1 PAQHALIECGQF
13 AGVGGV
19 KHDAVGPIHRSIH
32 APETRTARPRPHPA
46 PQRQTSAVRNMP
58 SDLRIYKV
66 RMRLRWV
73 PALIVAAGLAACSSA
88 TPVSSPSPSAPPPVS
103 ASASG
108 GLCTSWNDLKTAVS
122 DLQKIDVVAGGTN
135 AIQTALADVQTKFD
149 AFHNAAR
156 DQFSPQIQQMSD
168 ALSKLQQ

>member
-1 PAQHALIECGQF
+1 
-13 AGVGGV
+13 
-19 KHDAVGPIHRSIH
+19 
-32 APETRTARPRPHPA
+32 
-46 PQRQTSAVRNMP
+46 MP
-58 SDLRIYKV
+58 PDLRIYKV

-73 PALIVAAGLAACSSA
+73 PTLIVAAALAGCSST
-88 TPVSSPSPSAPPPVS
+88 TPVSSSSPSAPPPAS

-108 GLCTSWNDLKTAVS
+108 DLCASWNDLKTSIS

-135 AIQTALADVQTKFD
+135 AVQTALQEVQTKFD

-168 ALSKLQQ
+168 ALSTLQKAVQAMVASPGITTIGSAATAVNAVVAAFTALQTAVSTRCG

>member
-1 PAQHALIECGQF
+1 
-13 AGVGGV
+13 
-19 KHDAVGPIHRSIH
+19 
-32 APETRTARPRPHPA
+32 
-46 PQRQTSAVRNMP
+46 
-58 SDLRIYKV
+58 
-66 RMRLRWV
+66 MRLRWV

-108 GLCTSWNDLKTAVS
+108 DLCTSWNDLKTAVS

-168 ALSKLQQ
+168 ALSKLQQAVQAMAASPGIATIGSAVIAVSAVVTAFTALQTAVSTRCG

>member
-1 PAQHALIECGQF
+1 
-13 AGVGGV
+13 
-19 KHDAVGPIHRSIH
+19 
-32 APETRTARPRPHPA
+32 
-46 PQRQTSAVRNMP
+46 
-58 SDLRIYKV
+58 
-66 RMRLRWV
+66 V

-103 ASASG
+103 ASPSG
-108 GLCTSWNDLKTAVS
+108 DLCTSWNDLKTAVS

-168 ALSKLQQ
+168 ALSKLQQAVQAMAASPGIATIGSAVIAVSAVVTAFTALQTAVSTRCG